1 MAYYQNYLESPLI
14 IRWVLQILFK
24 QGLDMYINTYI
35 IKKDEAFSFQTL
47 PMKIC

>member
-1 MAYYQNYLESPLI
+1 MAYYQNYLENPL

-24 QGLDMYINTYI
+24 QGLDLYISTNI
-35 IKKDEAFSFQTL
+35 IQKDEAFSFQTL